1 MKGIKTALLIALVAV
16 FWKVS
21 VAGTSLDVR
30 RFVNLPVK
38 RRLSHGWSQRY
49 SLVAEERIIK
59 RLSADPF
66 SPSGPP
72 AER

>member
-1 MKGIKTALLIALVAV
+1 MKGIKMALLIAV
-16 FWKVS
+16 FRKVS
-21 VAGTSLDVR
+21 VTGTSLDVR